1 MKDRGDVPF
10 WDYEQVAGGDWI
22 RVIPGISIF
31 VVKNDVIRSGSAE
44 DTGYG
49 TNWDF
54 LMSKQAKSQYKADN
68 IRCTD
73 IQIIGQE
80 LIQFEELAIRNEYI
94 FRYEERCNQE
104 EKKSYE

>member
-1 MKDRGDVPF
+1 MQD
-10 WDYEQVAGGDWI
+10 I
-22 RVIPGISIF
+22 
-31 VVKNDVIRSGSAE
+31 
-44 DTGYG
+44 
-49 TNWDF
+49 

>member
-1 MKDRGDVPF
+1 
-10 WDYEQVAGGDWI
+10 
-22 RVIPGISIF
+22 
-31 VVKNDVIRSGSAE
+31 
-44 DTGYG
+44 
-49 TNWDF
+49 
-54 LMSKQAKSQYKADN
+54 MSKQAKSQYKADN

-94 FRYEERCNQE
+94 FWYEERCNQE